1 MINNIKIKNVATYSS
16 ETETLLTPSIVN
28 FIYGNNGAGKTT
40 ITRIMENSS
49 EYPQSSLSWDND
61 IEYHKLVYNRDFVK
75 NNFNEETKLRG
86 IYTLGEESEEIYK
99 KIEELTLLKKTM
111 QADIV
116 SQKEQINI
124 YQNELKELK
133 KETVDLFWENYKKK
147 LCEPILEL
155 YRGNINSKENF
166 FDKCIK
172 LLYKENTMSYES
184 IIEEYNILYK
194 QSLVEQDL
202 IENIDI
208 NEISK
213 LINSNILT
221 TQIVENNNITL
232 FQLINDLKN
241 SSWVEEGLKYLNDSH
256 NKCPFCQ
263 NKLTTEFVE
272 DIYKLYDQKYKNLK
286 NEFYDIKEKI
296 IKFKNNMS
304 VYLKEHS
311 DIVKDSV
318 MILDINDL
326 LDTIEQ
332 ELEKKSSD
340 LKYVCNINKNISS
353 IEKLYDL
360 INAENEK
367 IKQNNIKINDI
378 ENSKTKLISN
388 GWDFIRNVSNKDVE
402 KYNQKQITITD
413 EISKIVEKK
422 QQQEEKLDKVETEI
436 HELEN
441 SITGITKSIEQIND
455 LLKKFNFTNFSLK
468 ENEDNLTYSII
479 RPNGEDATKTLS
491 EGEFSFISFLY
502 FYNLVFGSR
511 NRRGLQEEHILI
523 IDDPVT
529 SMDSNVLFIIS
540 TLIRN
545 LIDLC
550 IEEKRNIKQIFI
562 LSHNVYFFKEV
573 SYSYG
578 FTGKE
583 KTKKKYKFF
592 TVRKV
597 NGLSQIQEYGY
608 NNPIKNSY
616 ELLWD
621 NLRKKDYNDDSNLNT
636 MRRILEQYFHTIG
649 NGSPNNNN
657 KELINYFD
665 EKDRLLVKS
674 LLSYINDGSHT
685 IMDGL
690 YIIPDENLNQTAFRV
705 FRQIFEELGHI
716 NHYKMMMQEDDES

>member
-1 MINNIKIKNVATYSS
+1 MINSIKIKNVATYSS

-40 ITRIMENSS
+40 ITRIIENSNDYL
-49 EYPQSSLSWDND
+49 ESSLSWDND

-86 IYTLGEESEEIYK
+86 IYTLGEESEEVYK
-99 KIEELTLLKKTM
+99 KIEELTLSKKTM

-116 SQKEQINI
+116 SQKEQINS
-124 YQNELKELK
+124 YQNELKKLK
-133 KETVDLFWENYKKK
+133 RETVDLFWENYKKK

-172 LLYKENTMSYES
+172 LQYKENTMTYES

-194 QSLVEQDL
+194 EKLVEQDL
-202 IENIDI
+202 IENINI

-213 LINSNILT
+213 LINSKILT

-232 FQLINDLKN
+232 YQLINDLKN
-241 SSWVEEGLKYLNDSH
+241 SSWVEEGLKYLNNSH

-263 NKLTTEFVE
+263 NQLTTEFVE

-296 IKFKNNMS
+296 IKFKNNTS

-311 DIVKDSV
+311 DIIKDSV
-318 MILDINDL
+318 MILDINDF
-326 LDTIEQ
+326 LDTIEE

-340 LKYVCNINKNISS
+340 LKYVCNINKDISS
-353 IEKLYDL
+353 IEKLHNL
-360 INAENEK
+360 INSENEK

-402 KYNQKQITITD
+402 KYNQKQITITH
-413 EISKIVEKK
+413 EISKILETKK
-422 QQQEEKLDKVETEI
+422 QQEEKLDKVETEI

-441 SITGITKSIEQIND
+441 SITGITKSIGQIND

-511 NRRGLQEEHILI
+511 NKRGLQEEHILV

-529 SMDSNVLFIIS
+529 SMDSNVLYIIS

-583 KTKKKYKFF
+583 KTKKKYKYFI
-592 TVRKV
+592 VRKV

-636 MRRILEQYFHTIG
+636 MRRILEQYFHIIG
-649 NGSPNNNN
+649 NGNPNNNN
-657 KELINYFD
+657 KELINSFD

-690 YIIPDENLNQTAFRV
+690 YIVPDENLNQTAFKV

-716 NHYKMMMQEDDES
+716 NHYKMMMQEDEES

>member
-1 MINNIKIKNVATYSS
+1 MINSIKIKNVATYSS

-28 FIYGNNGAGKTT
+28 FIYGNTGAGKTT
-40 ITRIMENSS
+40 ITRIIENSNDYL
-49 EYPQSSLSWDND
+49 ESSLSWDND

-86 IYTLGEESEEIYK
+86 IYTLGEESEEVYK
-99 KIEELTLLKKTM
+99 KIEELTLSKKTM

-116 SQKEQINI
+116 SQKEQINS
-124 YQNELKELK
+124 YQNELKKLK
-133 KETVDLFWENYKKK
+133 RETVDLFWENYKKK

-172 LLYKENTMSYES
+172 LQYKENTMTYES

-194 QSLVEQDL
+194 EKLVEQDL
-202 IENIDI
+202 IENINI

-213 LINSNILT
+213 LINSKILT

-232 FQLINDLKN
+232 YQLINDLKN
-241 SSWVEEGLKYLNDSH
+241 SSWVEEGLKYLNNSH

-263 NKLTTEFVE
+263 NQLTTEFVE

-296 IKFKNNMS
+296 IKFKNNTS

-311 DIVKDSV
+311 DIIKDSV
-318 MILDINDL
+318 MILDINDF
-326 LDTIEQ
+326 LDTIEE

-340 LKYVCNINKNISS
+340 LKYVCNINKDISS
-353 IEKLYDL
+353 IEKLHNL
-360 INAENEK
+360 INSENEK

-402 KYNQKQITITD
+402 KYNQKQITITH
-413 EISKIVEKK
+413 EISKILETKK
-422 QQQEEKLDKVETEI
+422 QQEEKLDKVETEI

-441 SITGITKSIEQIND
+441 SITGITKSIGQIND

-511 NRRGLQEEHILI
+511 NKRGLQEEHILV

-529 SMDSNVLFIIS
+529 SMDSNVLYIIS

-583 KTKKKYKFF
+583 KTKKKYKYFI
-592 TVRKV
+592 VRKV

-636 MRRILEQYFHTIG
+636 MRRILEQYFHIIG
-649 NGSPNNNN
+649 NGNPNNNN
-657 KELINYFD
+657 KELINSFD

-690 YIIPDENLNQTAFRV
+690 YIVPDENLNQTAFKV

-716 NHYKMMMQEDDES
+716 NHYKMMMQEDEES

>member
-1 MINNIKIKNVATYSS
+1 MIKNIKIKNVATYSS

-49 EYPQSSLSWDND
+49 DYPESSLSWDND

-116 SQKEQINI
+116 SQKEQINS

-172 LLYKENTMSYES
+172 LQYKENTMSYES

-194 QSLVEQDL
+194 ESLVEKDL

-353 IEKLYDL
+353 VEKLYDL
-360 INAENEK
+360 INVENEK

-422 QQQEEKLDKVETEI
+422 QQQEEKLDKIETEI

-441 SITGITKSIEQIND
+441 SITGITKSIGQIND

-511 NRRGLQEEHILI
+511 NKRGLQEEHILI

-583 KTKKKYKFF
+583 KTKKKYKYF

-657 KELINYFD
+657 KELINSFD

>member
-1 MINNIKIKNVATYSS
+1 MINSIKIKNVATYSS

-40 ITRIMENSS
+40 ITRIIENSNDYL
-49 EYPQSSLSWDND
+49 ESSLSWDND

-86 IYTLGEESEEIYK
+86 IYTLGEESEEVYK
-99 KIEELTLLKKTM
+99 KIEELTLSKKTM

-116 SQKEQINI
+116 SQKEQINS
-124 YQNELKELK
+124 YQNELKKLK
-133 KETVDLFWENYKKK
+133 RETVDLFWENYKKK
-147 LCEPILEL
+147 LCDPILEL

-172 LLYKENTMSYES
+172 LQYKENTMTYES

-194 QSLVEQDL
+194 EKLVEQDL
-202 IENIDI
+202 IENINI

-213 LINSNILT
+213 LINSKILT

-232 FQLINDLKN
+232 YQLINDLKN
-241 SSWVEEGLKYLNDSH
+241 SSWVEEGLKYLNNSH

-263 NKLTTEFVE
+263 NQLTTEFVE

-296 IKFKNNMS
+296 IKFKNNTS

-311 DIVKDSV
+311 DIIKDSV
-318 MILDINDL
+318 MILDINDF
-326 LDTIEQ
+326 LDTIEE

-340 LKYVCNINKNISS
+340 LKYVCNINKDISS
-353 IEKLYDL
+353 IEKLHNL
-360 INAENEK
+360 INSENEK

-388 GWDFIRNVSNKDVE
+388 GWDFIRNVSNKDIE
-402 KYNQKQITITD
+402 KYNQKQITITH
-413 EISKIVEKK
+413 EISKILETKK
-422 QQQEEKLDKVETEI
+422 QQEEKLDKVETEI

-441 SITGITKSIEQIND
+441 SITGITKSIGQIND

-511 NRRGLQEEHILI
+511 NKRGLQEEHILV

-529 SMDSNVLFIIS
+529 SMDSNVLYIIS

-545 LIDLC
+545 LINLC

-583 KTKKKYKFF
+583 KTKKKYKYFI
-592 TVRKV
+592 VRKV

-636 MRRILEQYFHTIG
+636 MRRILEQYFHIIG
-649 NGSPNNNN
+649 NGNPNNNN
-657 KELINYFD
+657 KELINSFD

-690 YIIPDENLNQTAFRV
+690 YIVPDENLNQTAFKV

>member
-1 MINNIKIKNVATYSS
+1 MINSIKIKNIATYSS
-16 ETETLLTPSIVN
+16 ETETLLIPSIVN

-40 ITRIMENSS
+40 ITRIIENSNDYL
-49 EYPQSSLSWDND
+49 ESSLSWDND

-86 IYTLGEESEEIYK
+86 IYTLGEESEEVYK
-99 KIEELTLLKKTM
+99 KIEELTLSKKTM

-116 SQKEQINI
+116 FQKEQINS
-124 YQNELKELK
+124 YQNELKKLK
-133 KETVDLFWENYKKK
+133 RETVDLFWENYKKK

-172 LLYKENTMSYES
+172 LQYKENTMTYES

-194 QSLVEQDL
+194 ERLVEQDL
-202 IENIDI
+202 IENINI

-213 LINSNILT
+213 LINSKILT

-241 SSWVEEGLKYLNDSH
+241 SSWVEEGLKYLNNSH

-263 NKLTTEFVE
+263 NQLTTEFVE

-296 IKFKNNMS
+296 IKFKNNTS

-311 DIVKDSV
+311 DIIKDSV
-318 MILDINDL
+318 MILDINDF
-326 LDTIEQ
+326 LDTIEE

-340 LKYVCNINKNISS
+340 LKYVCNINKDISS
-353 IEKLYDL
+353 IEKLHNL
-360 INAENEK
+360 INSENEK

-402 KYNQKQITITD
+402 KYNQKQITITH
-413 EISKIVEKK
+413 EISKILETKK
-422 QQQEEKLDKVETEI
+422 QQEEKLDKVETEI

-441 SITGITKSIEQIND
+441 SITGITKSIGQIND

-511 NRRGLQEEHILI
+511 NKRGLQEEHILV

-529 SMDSNVLFIIS
+529 SMDSNVLYIIS

-583 KTKKKYKFF
+583 KTKKKYKYFI
-592 TVRKV
+592 VRKV

-636 MRRILEQYFHTIG
+636 MRRILEQYFHIIG
-649 NGSPNNNN
+649 NGNPNNNN
-657 KELINYFD
+657 KELINSFD

-685 IMDGL
+685 IMDWL
-690 YIIPDENLNQTAFRV
+690 YIVPDENLNQTAFKV

-716 NHYKMMMQEDDES
+716 NHYKMMMQEDEES

>member
-1 MINNIKIKNVATYSS
+1 MINSIKIKNIATYSS
-16 ETETLLTPSIVN
+16 ETETLLIPSIVN

-40 ITRIMENSS
+40 ITRIIENSNDYL
-49 EYPQSSLSWDND
+49 ESSLSWDND

-86 IYTLGEESEEIYK
+86 IYTLGEESEEVYK
-99 KIEELTLLKKTM
+99 KIEELTLSKKTM

-116 SQKEQINI
+116 FQKEQINS
-124 YQNELKELK
+124 YQNELKKLK
-133 KETVDLFWENYKKK
+133 RETVDLFWENYKKK

-172 LLYKENTMSYES
+172 LQYKENTMTYES

-194 QSLVEQDL
+194 ERLVEQDL
-202 IENIDI
+202 IENINI
-208 NEISK
+208 NDISK
-213 LINSNILT
+213 LINSKILT

-241 SSWVEEGLKYLNDSH
+241 SSWVEEGLKYLNNSH

-263 NKLTTEFVE
+263 NQLTTEFVE

-296 IKFKNNMS
+296 IKFKNNTS

-311 DIVKDSV
+311 DIIKDSV
-318 MILDINDL
+318 MILDINDF
-326 LDTIEQ
+326 LDTIEE

-340 LKYVCNINKNISS
+340 LKYVCNINKDISS
-353 IEKLYDL
+353 IEKLHNL
-360 INAENEK
+360 INSENEK

-402 KYNQKQITITD
+402 KYNQKQITITH
-413 EISKIVEKK
+413 EISKILETKK
-422 QQQEEKLDKVETEI
+422 QQEEKLDKVETEI

-441 SITGITKSIEQIND
+441 SITGITKSIGQIND

-511 NRRGLQEEHILI
+511 NKRGLQEEHILV

-529 SMDSNVLFIIS
+529 SMDSNVLYIIS

-583 KTKKKYKFF
+583 KTKKKYKYFI
-592 TVRKV
+592 VRKV

-636 MRRILEQYFHTIG
+636 MRRILEQYFHIIG
-649 NGSPNNNN
+649 NGNPNNNN
-657 KELINYFD
+657 KELINSFD

-690 YIIPDENLNQTAFRV
+690 YIVPDENLNQTAFKV

-716 NHYKMMMQEDDES
+716 NHYKMMMQEDEES

>member
-1 MINNIKIKNVATYSS
+1 MINSIKIKNVATYSS
-16 ETETLLTPSIVN
+16 ETETSLTPSIVN

-40 ITRIMENSS
+40 ITRIIENSNDYL
-49 EYPQSSLSWDND
+49 ESSLSWDND

-86 IYTLGEESEEIYK
+86 IYTLGEESEEVYK
-99 KIEELTLLKKTM
+99 KIEELTLSKKTM

-116 SQKEQINI
+116 FQKEQINS
-124 YQNELKELK
+124 YQNKLK
-133 KETVDLFWENYKKK
+133 KLKRETVDLFWENYKKK

-172 LLYKENTMSYES
+172 LQYKENTMTYES

-194 QSLVEQDL
+194 ERLVEQDL
-202 IENIDI
+202 IENINI

-213 LINSNILT
+213 LINSKILT

-241 SSWVEEGLKYLNDSH
+241 SSWVEEGLKYLNNSH

-263 NKLTTEFVE
+263 NQLTTEFVE

-296 IKFKNNMS
+296 IKFKNNTS

-311 DIVKDSV
+311 DIIKDSV
-318 MILDINDL
+318 MILDINDF
-326 LDTIEQ
+326 LDTIEE
-332 ELEKKSSD
+332 ELEKKSGD
-340 LKYVCNINKNISS
+340 LKYVCNINKDISS
-353 IEKLYDL
+353 IEKLHNL
-360 INAENEK
+360 INSENEK

-388 GWDFIRNVSNKDVE
+388 GWNFIRNVSNKDVE
-402 KYNQKQITITD
+402 KYNQKQITITH
-413 EISKIVEKK
+413 EISKILETKK
-422 QQQEEKLDKVETEI
+422 QQEEKLDKVETEI

-441 SITGITKSIEQIND
+441 SITGITKSIGQIND

-511 NRRGLQEEHILI
+511 NKRGLQEEHILV

-529 SMDSNVLFIIS
+529 SMDSNVLYIIS

-562 LSHNVYFFKEV
+562 LSHNVYFLKEV

-583 KTKKKYKFF
+583 KTKKKYKYFI
-592 TVRKV
+592 VRKV

-636 MRRILEQYFHTIG
+636 MRRILEQYFHIIG
-649 NGSPNNNN
+649 NGNPNNNN
-657 KELINYFD
+657 KELINSFD

-690 YIIPDENLNQTAFRV
+690 YIVPDENLNQTAFKV

-716 NHYKMMMQEDDES
+716 NHYKMMMQEDEES

>member
-1 MINNIKIKNVATYSS
+1 MINSIKIKNVATYSS

-40 ITRIMENSS
+40 ITRIIENSNDYL
-49 EYPQSSLSWDND
+49 ESSLSWDND

-86 IYTLGEESEEIYK
+86 IYTLGEESEEVYK
-99 KIEELTLLKKTM
+99 KIEELTLSKKTM

-116 SQKEQINI
+116 FQKEQINS
-124 YQNELKELK
+124 YQNELKKLK
-133 KETVDLFWENYKKK
+133 RETVDLFWENYKKK

-172 LLYKENTMSYES
+172 LQYKENTMTYES

-194 QSLVEQDL
+194 ERLVEQDL
-202 IENIDI
+202 IENINI

-213 LINSNILT
+213 LINSKILT
-221 TQIVENNNITL
+221 IQIVENNNITL

-241 SSWVEEGLKYLNDSH
+241 SSWVEEGLKYLNNSH

-263 NKLTTEFVE
+263 NQLTTEFVE

-296 IKFKNNMS
+296 IKFKNNTS

-311 DIVKDSV
+311 DIIKDSV
-318 MILDINDL
+318 MILDINDF
-326 LDTIEQ
+326 LDTIEE

-340 LKYVCNINKNISS
+340 LKYVCNINKDISS
-353 IEKLYDL
+353 IEKLHNL
-360 INAENEK
+360 INSENEK

-402 KYNQKQITITD
+402 KYNQKQITITH
-413 EISKIVEKK
+413 EISKILETKK
-422 QQQEEKLDKVETEI
+422 QQEEKLDKVETEI

-441 SITGITKSIEQIND
+441 SITGITKSIGQIND

-511 NRRGLQEEHILI
+511 NKRGLQEEHILV

-529 SMDSNVLFIIS
+529 SMDSNVLYIIS

-583 KTKKKYKFF
+583 KTKKKYKYFI
-592 TVRKV
+592 VRKV

-636 MRRILEQYFHTIG
+636 MRRILEQYFHIIG
-649 NGSPNNNN
+649 NGNPNNNN
-657 KELINYFD
+657 KELINSFD

-690 YIIPDENLNQTAFRV
+690 YIVPDENLNQTAFKV
-705 FRQIFEELGHI
+705 FRQIFEKLGHI
-716 NHYKMMMQEDDES
+716 NHYKMMMQEDEES

>member
-1 MINNIKIKNVATYSS
+1 MINSIKIKNVATYSS
-16 ETETLLTPSIVN
+16 ETETLLIPSIVN

-40 ITRIMENSS
+40 ITRIIENSNDYL
-49 EYPQSSLSWDND
+49 ESSLSWDND

-86 IYTLGEESEEIYK
+86 IYTLGEESEEVYK
-99 KIEELTLLKKTM
+99 KIEELTLSKKTM

-116 SQKEQINI
+116 FQKEQINS
-124 YQNELKELK
+124 YQNELKKLK
-133 KETVDLFWENYKKK
+133 RETVDLFWENYKKK

-172 LLYKENTMSYES
+172 LQYKENTMTYES

-194 QSLVEQDL
+194 ERLVEQDL
-202 IENIDI
+202 IENINI

-213 LINSNILT
+213 LINSKILT

-241 SSWVEEGLKYLNDSH
+241 SSWVEEGLKYLNNSH

-263 NKLTTEFVE
+263 NQLTTEFVE

-296 IKFKNNMS
+296 IKFKNNTS

-311 DIVKDSV
+311 DIIKDSV
-318 MILDINDL
+318 MILDINDF
-326 LDTIEQ
+326 LDTIEE

-340 LKYVCNINKNISS
+340 LKYVCNINKDISS
-353 IEKLYDL
+353 IEKLHNL
-360 INAENEK
+360 INSENEK

-402 KYNQKQITITD
+402 KYNQKQITITH
-413 EISKIVEKK
+413 EISKILETKK
-422 QQQEEKLDKVETEI
+422 QQEEKLDKVETEI

-441 SITGITKSIEQIND
+441 SITGITKSIGQIND

-491 EGEFSFISFLY
+491 EGEFSFISF
-502 FYNLVFGSR
+502 
-511 NRRGLQEEHILI
+511 
-523 IDDPVT
+523 
-529 SMDSNVLFIIS
+529 
-540 TLIRN
+540 
-545 LIDLC
+545 
-550 IEEKRNIKQIFI
+550 IF
-562 LSHNVYFFKEV
+562 L
-573 SYSYG
+573 
-578 FTGKE
+578 
-583 KTKKKYKFF
+583 
-592 TVRKV
+592 
-597 NGLSQIQEYGY
+597 
-608 NNPIKNSY
+608 
-616 ELLWD
+616 
-621 NLRKKDYNDDSNLNT
+621 
-636 MRRILEQYFHTIG
+636 
-649 NGSPNNNN
+649 
-657 KELINYFD
+657 
-665 EKDRLLVKS
+665 
-674 LLSYINDGSHT
+674 
-685 IMDGL
+685 
-690 YIIPDENLNQTAFRV
+690 
-705 FRQIFEELGHI
+705 
-716 NHYKMMMQEDDES
+716 

>member
-1 MINNIKIKNVATYSS
+1 MINSIKIKNVATYSS
-16 ETETLLTPSIVN
+16 ETETLLIPSIVN

-40 ITRIMENSS
+40 ITRIIENSNDYL
-49 EYPQSSLSWDND
+49 ESSLSWDND

-86 IYTLGEESEEIYK
+86 IYTLGEESEEVYK
-99 KIEELTLLKKTM
+99 KIEELTLSKKTM

-116 SQKEQINI
+116 FQEEQINN
-124 YQNELKELK
+124 YQNELKKLK
-133 KETVDLFWENYKKK
+133 RETVDLFWENYKKK

-172 LLYKENTMSYES
+172 LQYKENTMTYES

-194 QSLVEQDL
+194 ERLVEQDL
-202 IENIDI
+202 IENINI

-213 LINSNILT
+213 LINSKILT

-241 SSWVEEGLKYLNDSH
+241 SSWVEEGLKYLNNSH

-263 NKLTTEFVE
+263 NQLTTEFVE

-296 IKFKNNMS
+296 IKFKNNTS

-311 DIVKDSV
+311 DIIKDSV
-318 MILDINDL
+318 MILDINDF
-326 LDTIEQ
+326 LDTIEE

-340 LKYVCNINKNISS
+340 LKYVCNINKDISS
-353 IEKLYDL
+353 IEKLHNL
-360 INAENEK
+360 INSENEK

-402 KYNQKQITITD
+402 KYNQKQITITH
-413 EISKIVEKK
+413 EISKILETKK
-422 QQQEEKLDKVETEI
+422 QQEEKLDKVETEI

-441 SITGITKSIEQIND
+441 SITGITKSIGQIND

-511 NRRGLQEEHILI
+511 NKRGLQEEHILV

-529 SMDSNVLFIIS
+529 SMDSNVLYIIS

-583 KTKKKYKFF
+583 KTKKKYKYFI
-592 TVRKV
+592 VRKV

-636 MRRILEQYFHTIG
+636 MRRILEQYFHIIG
-649 NGSPNNNN
+649 NGNPNNNN
-657 KELINYFD
+657 KELINSFD

-690 YIIPDENLNQTAFRV
+690 YIVPDENLNQTAFKV

-716 NHYKMMMQEDDES
+716 NHYKMMMQEDEES

>member
-1 MINNIKIKNVATYSS
+1 MINSIKIKNVATYSS

-40 ITRIMENSS
+40 ITRIIENSNDYL
-49 EYPQSSLSWDND
+49 ESSLSWDND

-86 IYTLGEESEEIYK
+86 IYTLGEESEEVYK
-99 KIEELTLLKKTM
+99 KIEELTLSKKTM

-116 SQKEQINI
+116 FQKEQINS
-124 YQNELKELK
+124 YQNELKKLK
-133 KETVDLFWENYKKK
+133 RETVDLFWKNYKKK
-147 LCEPILEL
+147 LCDPILEL

-172 LLYKENTMSYES
+172 LQYKENTMTYES

-194 QSLVEQDL
+194 ERLVEQDL
-202 IENIDI
+202 IENINI

-213 LINSNILT
+213 LINSKILT
-221 TQIVENNNITL
+221 IQIIENNNITL

-241 SSWVEEGLKYLNDSH
+241 SSWVEEGLKYLNNSH

-263 NKLTTEFVE
+263 NQLTTEFVE

-296 IKFKNNMS
+296 IKFKNNTS

-311 DIVKDSV
+311 DIIKDSV
-318 MILDINDL
+318 MILDINDF
-326 LDTIEQ
+326 LDTIEE

-340 LKYVCNINKNISS
+340 LKYVCNINKDISS
-353 IEKLYDL
+353 IEKLHNL
-360 INAENEK
+360 INSENEK

-388 GWDFIRNVSNKDVE
+388 GWDFIRNVSNNDVE
-402 KYNQKQITITD
+402 KYNQKQITITH
-413 EISKIVEKK
+413 EISKILETKK
-422 QQQEEKLDKVETEI
+422 QQEEKLDKVETEI

-441 SITGITKSIEQIND
+441 SITGITKSIGQIND

-511 NRRGLQEEHILI
+511 NKRGLQEEHILV

-529 SMDSNVLFIIS
+529 SMDSNVLYIIS

-583 KTKKKYKFF
+583 KTKKKYKYFI
-592 TVRKV
+592 VRKV

-636 MRRILEQYFHTIG
+636 MRRILEQYFHIIG
-649 NGSPNNNN
+649 NGNPNNNN
-657 KELINYFD
+657 KELINSFD

-690 YIIPDENLNQTAFRV
+690 YIVPDENLNQTAFKV
-705 FRQIFEELGHI
+705 FRQIFEKLGHI
-716 NHYKMMMQEDDES
+716 NHYKMMMQEDEES

>member
-1 MINNIKIKNVATYSS
+1 MINSIKIKNVATYSS

-40 ITRIMENSS
+40 ITRIIENSNDYL
-49 EYPQSSLSWDND
+49 ESSLSWDND

-86 IYTLGEESEEIYK
+86 IYTLGEESEEVYK
-99 KIEELTLLKKTM
+99 KIEELTLSKKTM

-116 SQKEQINI
+116 SQKEQINS
-124 YQNELKELK
+124 YQNELKKLK
-133 KETVDLFWENYKKK
+133 RETVDLFWKNYKKK
-147 LCEPILEL
+147 LCDPILEL

-172 LLYKENTMSYES
+172 LQYKENTMTYES

-194 QSLVEQDL
+194 EKLVEQDL
-202 IENIDI
+202 IENINI

-213 LINSNILT
+213 LINSKILT

-232 FQLINDLKN
+232 YQLINDLKN
-241 SSWVEEGLKYLNDSH
+241 SSWVEEGLKYLNNSH

-263 NKLTTEFVE
+263 NQLTTEFVE

-296 IKFKNNMS
+296 IKFKNNTS

-311 DIVKDSV
+311 DIIKDSV
-318 MILDINDL
+318 MILDINDF
-326 LDTIEQ
+326 LDTIEE

-340 LKYVCNINKNISS
+340 LKYVCNNNKDISS
-353 IEKLYDL
+353 IEKLHNL
-360 INAENEK
+360 INSENEK

-388 GWDFIRNVSNKDVE
+388 GWDFIRNVSNKDIE
-402 KYNQKQITITD
+402 KYNQKQITITH
-413 EISKIVEKK
+413 EISKILETKK
-422 QQQEEKLDKVETEI
+422 QQEEKLDKVETEI

-441 SITGITKSIEQIND
+441 SITGITKSIGQIND

-511 NRRGLQEEHILI
+511 NKRGLQEEHILV

-529 SMDSNVLFIIS
+529 SMDSNVLYIIS

-583 KTKKKYKFF
+583 KTKKKYKYFI
-592 TVRKV
+592 VRKV

-636 MRRILEQYFHTIG
+636 MRRILEQYFHIIG
-649 NGSPNNNN
+649 NGNPNNNN
-657 KELINYFD
+657 KELINSFD

-690 YIIPDENLNQTAFRV
+690 YIVPDENLNQTAFKV

>member
-1 MINNIKIKNVATYSS
+1 MINSIKIKNVATYSS
-16 ETETLLTPSIVN
+16 ETETLLIPSIVN

-40 ITRIMENSS
+40 ITRIIENSNDYL
-49 EYPQSSLSWDND
+49 ESSLSWDND

-86 IYTLGEESEEIYK
+86 IYTLGEESEEVYK
-99 KIEELTLLKKTM
+99 KIEELTLSKKTM

-116 SQKEQINI
+116 FQEEQINN
-124 YQNELKELK
+124 YQNELKKLK
-133 KETVDLFWENYKKK
+133 RETVDLFWENYKKK

-172 LLYKENTMSYES
+172 LQYKENTMTYES

-194 QSLVEQDL
+194 ERLVEQDL
-202 IENIDI
+202 IENINI

-213 LINSNILT
+213 LINSKILT

-241 SSWVEEGLKYLNDSH
+241 SSWVEEGLKYLNNSH

-263 NKLTTEFVE
+263 NQLTTEFVE

-296 IKFKNNMS
+296 IKFKNNTS

-311 DIVKDSV
+311 DIIKDSV
-318 MILDINDL
+318 MILDINDF
-326 LDTIEQ
+326 LDTIEE

-340 LKYVCNINKNISS
+340 LKYVCNINKDISS
-353 IEKLYDL
+353 IEKLHNL
-360 INAENEK
+360 INSENEK

-402 KYNQKQITITD
+402 KYNQKQITITH
-413 EISKIVEKK
+413 EISKILETKK
-422 QQQEEKLDKVETEI
+422 QQEEKLDKVETEI

-441 SITGITKSIEQIND
+441 SITGITKSIGQIND

-511 NRRGLQEEHILI
+511 NKRGLQEEHILV

-529 SMDSNVLFIIS
+529 SMDSNVLYIIS

-583 KTKKKYKFF
+583 KTKKKYKYFI
-592 TVRKV
+592 VRKV

-621 NLRKKDYNDDSNLNT
+621 NLRKKDYNYDSNLNT
-636 MRRILEQYFHTIG
+636 MRRILEQYFHIIG
-649 NGSPNNNN
+649 NGNPNNNN
-657 KELINYFD
+657 KELINSFD

-690 YIIPDENLNQTAFRV
+690 YIVPDENLNQTAFKV

-716 NHYKMMMQEDDES
+716 NHYKMMMQEDEES

>member
-1 MINNIKIKNVATYSS
+1 MINSIKIKNVATYSS

-40 ITRIMENSS
+40 ITRIIENSNDYL
-49 EYPQSSLSWDND
+49 ESSLSWDND

-86 IYTLGEESEEIYK
+86 IYTLGEESEEVYK
-99 KIEELTLLKKTM
+99 KIEELTLSKKKM

-116 SQKEQINI
+116 FQKEQINS
-124 YQNELKELK
+124 YQNELKKLK
-133 KETVDLFWENYKKK
+133 RETVDLFWENYKKK

-172 LLYKENTMSYES
+172 LQYKENTMTYES

-194 QSLVEQDL
+194 ERLVEQDL
-202 IENIDI
+202 IENINI

-213 LINSNILT
+213 LINSKILT
-221 TQIVENNNITL
+221 IQIVENNNITL

-241 SSWVEEGLKYLNDSH
+241 SSWVEEGLKYLNNSH

-263 NKLTTEFVE
+263 NQLTTEFVE

-296 IKFKNNMS
+296 IKFKNNTS

-311 DIVKDSV
+311 DIIKDSV
-318 MILDINDL
+318 MILDINDF
-326 LDTIEQ
+326 LDTIEE

-340 LKYVCNINKNISS
+340 LKYVCNINKDISS
-353 IEKLYDL
+353 IEKLHNL
-360 INAENEK
+360 INSENEK

-402 KYNQKQITITD
+402 KYNQKQITITH
-413 EISKIVEKK
+413 EISKILETKK
-422 QQQEEKLDKVETEI
+422 QQEEKLDKVETEI

-441 SITGITKSIEQIND
+441 SITGITKSIGQIND

-511 NRRGLQEEHILI
+511 NKRGLQEEHILV

-529 SMDSNVLFIIS
+529 SMDSNVLYIIS

-583 KTKKKYKFF
+583 KTKKKYKYFI
-592 TVRKV
+592 VRKV

-636 MRRILEQYFHTIG
+636 MRRILEQYFHIIG
-649 NGSPNNNN
+649 NGNPNNNN
-657 KELINYFD
+657 KELINSFD

-690 YIIPDENLNQTAFRV
+690 YIVPDENLNQTAFKV
-705 FRQIFEELGHI
+705 FRQIFEKLGHI
-716 NHYKMMMQEDDES
+716 NHYKMMMQEDEES

>member
-1 MINNIKIKNVATYSS
+1 MINSIKIKNVATYSS

-40 ITRIMENSS
+40 ITRIIENSNDYL
-49 EYPQSSLSWDND
+49 ESSLSWDND

-86 IYTLGEESEEIYK
+86 IYTLGEESEEVYK
-99 KIEELTLLKKTM
+99 KIEELTLSKKTM

-116 SQKEQINI
+116 FQKEQINS
-124 YQNELKELK
+124 YQNELKKLK
-133 KETVDLFWENYKKK
+133 RETVDLFWENYKKK

-172 LLYKENTMSYES
+172 LQYKENTMTYES

-194 QSLVEQDL
+194 ERLVEQDL
-202 IENIDI
+202 IENINI

-213 LINSNILT
+213 LINSKILT
-221 TQIVENNNITL
+221 IQIVENNNITL

-241 SSWVEEGLKYLNDSH
+241 SSWVEEGLKYLNNSH

-263 NKLTTEFVE
+263 NQLTTEFVE

-296 IKFKNNMS
+296 IKFKNNTS

-311 DIVKDSV
+311 DIIKDSV
-318 MILDINDL
+318 MILDINDF
-326 LDTIEQ
+326 LDTIEE

-340 LKYVCNINKNISS
+340 LKYVCNINKDISS
-353 IEKLYDL
+353 IEKLHNL
-360 INAENEK
+360 INSENEK

-402 KYNQKQITITD
+402 KYNQKQITITH
-413 EISKIVEKK
+413 EISKILETKK
-422 QQQEEKLDKVETEI
+422 HQEEKLDKVETEI

-441 SITGITKSIEQIND
+441 SITGITKSIGQIND

-511 NRRGLQEEHILI
+511 NKRGLQEEHILV

-529 SMDSNVLFIIS
+529 SMDSNVLYIIS

-583 KTKKKYKFF
+583 KTKKKYKYFI
-592 TVRKV
+592 VRKV

-636 MRRILEQYFHTIG
+636 MRRILEQYFHIIG
-649 NGSPNNNN
+649 NGNPNNNN
-657 KELINYFD
+657 KELINSFD

-690 YIIPDENLNQTAFRV
+690 YIVPDENLNQTAFKV
-705 FRQIFEELGHI
+705 FRQIFEKLGHI
-716 NHYKMMMQEDDES
+716 NHYKMMMQEDEES

>member
-1 MINNIKIKNVATYSS
+1 MINSIKIKNVATYSS

-40 ITRIMENSS
+40 ITRIIENSNDYL
-49 EYPQSSLSWDND
+49 ESSLSWDND

-86 IYTLGEESEEIYK
+86 IYTLGEESEEVYK
-99 KIEELTLLKKTM
+99 KIEELTLSKKTM

-116 SQKEQINI
+116 FQKEQINS
-124 YQNELKELK
+124 YQNELKKLK
-133 KETVDLFWENYKKK
+133 RETVDLFWENYKKK

-172 LLYKENTMSYES
+172 LQYKENTMTYES

-194 QSLVEQDL
+194 ERLVEQDL
-202 IENIDI
+202 IENINI

-213 LINSNILT
+213 LINSKILT

-241 SSWVEEGLKYLNDSH
+241 SSWVEEGLKYLNNSH

-263 NKLTTEFVE
+263 NQLTTEFVE

-296 IKFKNNMS
+296 IKFKNNTS

-311 DIVKDSV
+311 DIIKDSV
-318 MILDINDL
+318 MILDINDF
-326 LDTIEQ
+326 LDTIEE

-340 LKYVCNINKNISS
+340 LKYVCNINKDISS
-353 IEKLYDL
+353 IEKLHNL
-360 INAENEK
+360 INSENEK

-388 GWDFIRNVSNKDVE
+388 GWNFIRNVSNKDVE
-402 KYNQKQITITD
+402 KYNQKQITITH
-413 EISKIVEKK
+413 EISKILETKK
-422 QQQEEKLDKVETEI
+422 QQEEKLDKVETEI

-441 SITGITKSIEQIND
+441 SITGITKSIGQIND

-468 ENEDNLTYSII
+468 ENADNLTYSII

-511 NRRGLQEEHILI
+511 NKRGLQEEHILV

-529 SMDSNVLFIIS
+529 SMDSNVLYIIS

-583 KTKKKYKFF
+583 KTKKKYKYFI
-592 TVRKV
+592 VRKV

-636 MRRILEQYFHTIG
+636 MRRILEQYFHIIG
-649 NGSPNNNN
+649 NGNPNNNN
-657 KELINYFD
+657 KELINSFD

-690 YIIPDENLNQTAFRV
+690 YIVPDENLNQTAFKV

-716 NHYKMMMQEDDES
+716 NHYKMMMQEDEES

>member
-1 MINNIKIKNVATYSS
+1 MINSIKIKNIATYSS
-16 ETETLLTPSIVN
+16 ETETLLIPSIVN

-40 ITRIMENSS
+40 ITRIIENSNDYL
-49 EYPQSSLSWDND
+49 ESSLSWDND

-86 IYTLGEESEEIYK
+86 IYTLGEESEEVYK
-99 KIEELTLLKKTM
+99 KIEELTLSKKTM

-116 SQKEQINI
+116 FQKEQINS
-124 YQNELKELK
+124 YQNELKKLK
-133 KETVDLFWENYKKK
+133 RETVDLFWENYKKK

-172 LLYKENTMSYES
+172 LQYKENTMTYES

-194 QSLVEQDL
+194 ERLVEQDL
-202 IENIDI
+202 IENINI

-213 LINSNILT
+213 LINSKILT

-241 SSWVEEGLKYLNDSH
+241 SSWVEEGLKYLNNSH

-263 NKLTTEFVE
+263 NQLTTEFVE

-296 IKFKNNMS
+296 IKFKNNTS

-311 DIVKDSV
+311 DIIKDSV
-318 MILDINDL
+318 MILDINDF
-326 LDTIEQ
+326 LDTIEE

-340 LKYVCNINKNISS
+340 LKYVCNINKDISS
-353 IEKLYDL
+353 IEKLHNL
-360 INAENEK
+360 INSENEK

-402 KYNQKQITITD
+402 KYNQKQITITH
-413 EISKIVEKK
+413 EISKILETKK
-422 QQQEEKLDKVETEI
+422 QQEEKLDKVETEI

-441 SITGITKSIEQIND
+441 SITGITKSIGQINN

-511 NRRGLQEEHILI
+511 NKRGLQEEHILV

-529 SMDSNVLFIIS
+529 SMDSNVLYIIS

-583 KTKKKYKFF
+583 KTKKKYKYFI
-592 TVRKV
+592 VRKV

-636 MRRILEQYFHTIG
+636 MRRILEQYFHIIG
-649 NGSPNNNN
+649 NGNPNNNN
-657 KELINYFD
+657 KELINSFD

-690 YIIPDENLNQTAFRV
+690 YIVPDENLNQTAFKV

-716 NHYKMMMQEDDES
+716 NHYKMMMQEDEES

>member
-1 MINNIKIKNVATYSS
+1 MINSIEIKNIATYSS
-16 ETETLLTPSIVN
+16 DTETLLIPSIVN

-40 ITRIMENSS
+40 ITRIIENSNDYL
-49 EYPQSSLSWDND
+49 ESSLSWDND

-86 IYTLGEESEEIYK
+86 IYTLGEESEEVYK
-99 KIEELTLLKKTM
+99 KIEELTLSKKTM

-116 SQKEQINI
+116 FQKEQINS
-124 YQNELKELK
+124 YQNELKKLK
-133 KETVDLFWENYKKK
+133 RETVDLFWENYKKK

-172 LLYKENTMSYES
+172 LQYKENTMTYES

-194 QSLVEQDL
+194 ERLVEQDL
-202 IENIDI
+202 IENINI

-213 LINSNILT
+213 LINSKILT

-241 SSWVEEGLKYLNDSH
+241 SSWVEEGLKYLNNSH

-263 NKLTTEFVE
+263 NQLTTEFVE

-296 IKFKNNMS
+296 IKFKNNTS

-311 DIVKDSV
+311 DIIKDSV
-318 MILDINDL
+318 MILDINDF
-326 LDTIEQ
+326 LDTIEE

-340 LKYVCNINKNISS
+340 LKYVCNINKDISS
-353 IEKLYDL
+353 IEKLHNL
-360 INAENEK
+360 INSENEK

-402 KYNQKQITITD
+402 KYNQKQITITH
-413 EISKIVEKK
+413 EISKILETKK
-422 QQQEEKLDKVETEI
+422 QQEEKLDKVETEI

-441 SITGITKSIEQIND
+441 SITGITKSIGQIND

-511 NRRGLQEEHILI
+511 NKRGLQEEHILV

-529 SMDSNVLFIIS
+529 SMDSNVLYIIS

-583 KTKKKYKFF
+583 KTKKKYKYFI
-592 TVRKV
+592 VRKV

-636 MRRILEQYFHTIG
+636 MRRILEQYFHIIG
-649 NGSPNNNN
+649 NGNPNNNN
-657 KELINYFD
+657 KELINSFD

-690 YIIPDENLNQTAFRV
+690 YIVPDENLNQTAFKV

-716 NHYKMMMQEDDES
+716 NHYKMMMQEDEES

>member
-1 MINNIKIKNVATYSS
+1 MINSIKIKNIATYSS
-16 ETETLLTPSIVN
+16 ETETLLIPSIVN

-40 ITRIMENSS
+40 ITRIIENSNDYL
-49 EYPQSSLSWDND
+49 ESSLSWDND

-86 IYTLGEESEEIYK
+86 IYTLGEESEEVYK
-99 KIEELTLLKKTM
+99 KIEELTLSKKTM

-116 SQKEQINI
+116 FQKEQINS
-124 YQNELKELK
+124 YQNELKKLK
-133 KETVDLFWENYKKK
+133 RETVDLFWENYKKK

-172 LLYKENTMSYES
+172 LQYKENTMTYES

-194 QSLVEQDL
+194 ERLVEQDL
-202 IENIDI
+202 IENINI

-213 LINSNILT
+213 LINSKILT

-241 SSWVEEGLKYLNDSH
+241 SSWVEEGLKYLNNSH

-263 NKLTTEFVE
+263 NQLTTEFVE

-296 IKFKNNMS
+296 IKFKNNTS

-311 DIVKDSV
+311 DIIKDSV
-318 MILDINDL
+318 MILDINDF
-326 LDTIEQ
+326 LDTIEE

-340 LKYVCNINKNISS
+340 LKYVCNINKDISS
-353 IEKLYDL
+353 IEKLHNL
-360 INAENEK
+360 INSENEK

-402 KYNQKQITITD
+402 KYNQKQITITH
-413 EISKIVEKK
+413 EISKILETKK
-422 QQQEEKLDKVETEI
+422 QQEEKLDKVETEI

-441 SITGITKSIEQIND
+441 SITGITKSIGQIND

-511 NRRGLQEEHILI
+511 NKRGLQEEHILV

-529 SMDSNVLFIIS
+529 SMDSNVLYIIS

-545 LIDLC
+545 LIDF
-550 IEEKRNIKQIFI
+550 EEKRNIKQIFI

-583 KTKKKYKFF
+583 KTKKKYKYFI
-592 TVRKV
+592 VRKV

-636 MRRILEQYFHTIG
+636 MRRILEQYFHIIG
-649 NGSPNNNN
+649 NGNPNNNN
-657 KELINYFD
+657 KELINSFD

-674 LLSYINDGSHT
+674 LLSYINDCSHT

-690 YIIPDENLNQTAFRV
+690 YIVPDENLNQTAFKV

-716 NHYKMMMQEDDES
+716 NHYKMMMQEDEES

>member
-1 MINNIKIKNVATYSS
+1 MINSIKIKNVATYSS

-40 ITRIMENSS
+40 ITRIIENSNDYL
-49 EYPQSSLSWDND
+49 ESSLSWDND

-86 IYTLGEESEEIYK
+86 IYTLGEESEEVYK
-99 KIEELTLLKKTM
+99 KIEELTLSKKTM

-116 SQKEQINI
+116 SQKEQINS
-124 YQNELKELK
+124 YQNELKKLK
-133 KETVDLFWENYKKK
+133 RETVDLFWENYKKK
-147 LCEPILEL
+147 LCDPILEL

-172 LLYKENTMSYES
+172 LQYKENTMTYES

-194 QSLVEQDL
+194 EKLVEQDL
-202 IENIDI
+202 IENINI

-213 LINSNILT
+213 LINSKILT

-232 FQLINDLKN
+232 YQLINDLKN
-241 SSWVEEGLKYLNDSH
+241 SSWVEEGLKYLNNSH

-263 NKLTTEFVE
+263 NQLTTEFVE

-296 IKFKNNMS
+296 IKFKNNTS

-311 DIVKDSV
+311 DIIKDSV
-318 MILDINDL
+318 MILDINDF
-326 LDTIEQ
+326 LDTIEE

-340 LKYVCNINKNISS
+340 LKYVCNINKDISS
-353 IEKLYDL
+353 IEKLHNL
-360 INAENEK
+360 INSENEK

-388 GWDFIRNVSNKDVE
+388 GWDFIRNVSNKDIE
-402 KYNQKQITITD
+402 KYNQKQITITH
-413 EISKIVEKK
+413 EISKILETKK
-422 QQQEEKLDKVETEI
+422 QQEEKLDKVETEI

-441 SITGITKSIEQIND
+441 SITGITKSIGQIND

-511 NRRGLQEEHILI
+511 NKRGLQEEHILV

-529 SMDSNVLFIIS
+529 SMDSNVLYIIS

-583 KTKKKYKFF
+583 KTKKKYKYFI
-592 TVRKV
+592 VRKV

-636 MRRILEQYFHTIG
+636 MRRILEQYFHIIG
-649 NGSPNNNN
+649 NGNPNNNN
-657 KELINYFD
+657 KELINSFD

-690 YIIPDENLNQTAFRV
+690 YIVPDENLNQTAFKV

>member
-28 FIYGNNGAGKTT
+28 FIYGNNGVGKTT

-49 EYPQSSLSWDND
+49 DYPESSLSWDND

-116 SQKEQINI
+116 SQKEQISS

-172 LLYKENTMSYES
+172 LQYKENTMSYES

-194 QSLVEQDL
+194 ESLVEQEL

-241 SSWVEEGLKYLNDSH
+241 SLWVEEGLKYLNDSH

-304 VYLKEHS
+304 AYLKEHS

-353 IEKLYDL
+353 IEKLHDL
-360 INAENEK
+360 INVENEK

-388 GWDFIRNVSNKDVE
+388 GWDFIRNVSNKDVD

-441 SITGITKSIEQIND
+441 SITGITKSIGQIND
-455 LLKKFNFTNFSLK
+455 LLKKFNFSNFSLK

-511 NRRGLQEEHILI
+511 NKRGLQEEHILI

-583 KTKKKYKFF
+583 KTKKKYKYF

-597 NGLSQIQEYGY
+597 NGLSQIQEHGY

-657 KELINYFD
+657 KELINSFD

>member
-1 MINNIKIKNVATYSS
+1 MINSIKIKNIATYSS
-16 ETETLLTPSIVN
+16 ETETLLIPSIVN
-28 FIYGNNGAGKTT
+28 FIYGNNDAGKTT
-40 ITRIMENSS
+40 ITRIIENSNDYL
-49 EYPQSSLSWDND
+49 ESSLSWDND

-86 IYTLGEESEEIYK
+86 IYTLGEESEEVYK
-99 KIEELTLLKKTM
+99 KIEELTLSKKTM

-116 SQKEQINI
+116 FQKEQINS
-124 YQNELKELK
+124 YQNELKKLK
-133 KETVDLFWENYKKK
+133 RETVDLFWENYKKK

-172 LLYKENTMSYES
+172 LQYKENTMTYES

-194 QSLVEQDL
+194 ERLVEQDL
-202 IENIDI
+202 IENINI

-213 LINSNILT
+213 LINSKILT

-241 SSWVEEGLKYLNDSH
+241 SSWVEEGLKYLNNSH

-263 NKLTTEFVE
+263 NQLTTEFVE

-296 IKFKNNMS
+296 IKFKNNTS

-311 DIVKDSV
+311 DIIKDSV
-318 MILDINDL
+318 MILDINDF
-326 LDTIEQ
+326 LDTIEE

-340 LKYVCNINKNISS
+340 LKYVCNINKDISS
-353 IEKLYDL
+353 IEKLHNL
-360 INAENEK
+360 INSENEK

-402 KYNQKQITITD
+402 KYNQKQITITH
-413 EISKIVEKK
+413 EISKILETKK
-422 QQQEEKLDKVETEI
+422 QQEEKLDKVETEI

-441 SITGITKSIEQIND
+441 SITGITKSIGQIND

-511 NRRGLQEEHILI
+511 NKRGLQEEHILV

-529 SMDSNVLFIIS
+529 SMDSNVLYIIS

-583 KTKKKYKFF
+583 KTKKKYKYFI
-592 TVRKV
+592 VRKV

-636 MRRILEQYFHTIG
+636 MRRILEQYFHIIG
-649 NGSPNNNN
+649 NGNPNNNN
-657 KELINYFD
+657 KELINSFD

-690 YIIPDENLNQTAFRV
+690 YIVPDENLNQTAFKV

-716 NHYKMMMQEDDES
+716 NHYKMMMQEDEES

>member
-1 MINNIKIKNVATYSS
+1 MINSIKIKNVATYSS

-40 ITRIMENSS
+40 ITRIIENSNDYL
-49 EYPQSSLSWDND
+49 ESSLSWDND

-86 IYTLGEESEEIYK
+86 IYTLGEESEEVYK
-99 KIEELTLLKKTM
+99 KIEELTLSKKTM

-116 SQKEQINI
+116 FQKEQINS
-124 YQNELKELK
+124 YQNELKKLK
-133 KETVDLFWENYKKK
+133 RETVDLFWENYKKK

-172 LLYKENTMSYES
+172 LQYKENTMTYES

-194 QSLVEQDL
+194 ERLVEQDL
-202 IENIDI
+202 IENINI

-213 LINSNILT
+213 LINSKILT
-221 TQIVENNNITL
+221 IQIVENNNITL

-241 SSWVEEGLKYLNDSH
+241 SSWVEEGLKYLNNSH

-263 NKLTTEFVE
+263 NQLTTEFVE

-296 IKFKNNMS
+296 IKFKNNTS

-311 DIVKDSV
+311 DIIKDSV
-318 MILDINDL
+318 MILDINDF
-326 LDTIEQ
+326 LDTIEE

-340 LKYVCNINKNISS
+340 LKYVCNINKDISS
-353 IEKLYDL
+353 IEKLHNL
-360 INAENEK
+360 INSENEK

-402 KYNQKQITITD
+402 KYNQKQITITH
-413 EISKIVEKK
+413 EISKILETKK
-422 QQQEEKLDKVETEI
+422 QQEEKLDKVETEI

-441 SITGITKSIEQIND
+441 SITGITKSIGQIND

-511 NRRGLQEEHILI
+511 NKRGLQEEHILV

-529 SMDSNVLFIIS
+529 SMDSNVLYIIS

-583 KTKKKYKFF
+583 KTKKKYKYFI
-592 TVRKV
+592 VRKV

-616 ELLWD
+616 ELL
-621 NLRKKDYNDDSNLNT
+621 
-636 MRRILEQYFHTIG
+636 
-649 NGSPNNNN
+649 
-657 KELINYFD
+657 
-665 EKDRLLVKS
+665 
-674 LLSYINDGSHT
+674 
-685 IMDGL
+685 
-690 YIIPDENLNQTAFRV
+690 
-705 FRQIFEELGHI
+705 
-716 NHYKMMMQEDDES
+716 

>member
-1 MINNIKIKNVATYSS
+1 MINSIKIKNIATYSS
-16 ETETLLTPSIVN
+16 ETETLLIPSIVN

-40 ITRIMENSS
+40 ITRIIENSNDYL
-49 EYPQSSLSWDND
+49 ESSLSWDND

-86 IYTLGEESEEIYK
+86 IYTLGEESEEVYK
-99 KIEELTLLKKTM
+99 KIEELTLSKKTM

-116 SQKEQINI
+116 FQKEQINS
-124 YQNELKELK
+124 YQNELKKLK
-133 KETVDLFWENYKKK
+133 RETVDLFWENYKKK

-172 LLYKENTMSYES
+172 LQYKENTMTYES

-194 QSLVEQDL
+194 ERLVEQDL
-202 IENIDI
+202 IENINI

-213 LINSNILT
+213 LINSKILT

-241 SSWVEEGLKYLNDSH
+241 SSWVEEGLKYLNNSH

-263 NKLTTEFVE
+263 NQLTTEFVE

-296 IKFKNNMS
+296 IKFKNNTS

-311 DIVKDSV
+311 DIIKDSV
-318 MILDINDL
+318 MILDINDF
-326 LDTIEQ
+326 LDTIEE

-340 LKYVCNINKNISS
+340 LKYVCNINKDISS
-353 IEKLYDL
+353 IEKLHNL
-360 INAENEK
+360 INSENEK

-402 KYNQKQITITD
+402 KYNQKQITITH
-413 EISKIVEKK
+413 EISKILETKK
-422 QQQEEKLDKVETEI
+422 QQEEKLDKVETEI

-441 SITGITKSIEQIND
+441 SITGITKSIGQIND

-511 NRRGLQEEHILI
+511 NKRGLQEEHILV

-529 SMDSNVLFIIS
+529 SMDSNVLYIIS

-583 KTKKKYKFF
+583 KTKKKYKYFI
-592 TVRKV
+592 VRKV

-636 MRRILEQYFHTIG
+636 MRRILEQYFHIIG
-649 NGSPNNNN
+649 NGNPNNNN
-657 KELINYFD
+657 I
-665 EKDRLLVKS
+665 VS
-674 LLSYINDGSHT
+674 
-685 IMDGL
+685 
-690 YIIPDENLNQTAFRV
+690 
-705 FRQIFEELGHI
+705 
-716 NHYKMMMQEDDES
+716 

>member
-1 MINNIKIKNVATYSS
+1 MINSIKIKNVATYSS
-16 ETETLLTPSIVN
+16 ETETLLIPSIVN

-40 ITRIMENSS
+40 ITRIIENSNDYL
-49 EYPQSSLSWDND
+49 ESSLSWDND

-86 IYTLGEESEEIYK
+86 IYTLGEESEEVYK
-99 KIEELTLLKKTM
+99 KIEELTLSKKTM

-116 SQKEQINI
+116 FQKEQINN
-124 YQNELKELK
+124 YQNELKKLK
-133 KETVDLFWENYKKK
+133 RETVDLFWENYKKK

-172 LLYKENTMSYES
+172 LQYKENTMTYES

-194 QSLVEQDL
+194 ERLVEQDL
-202 IENIDI
+202 IENINI

-213 LINSNILT
+213 LINSKILT

-241 SSWVEEGLKYLNDSH
+241 SSWVEEGLKYLNNSH

-263 NKLTTEFVE
+263 NQLTTEFVE

-296 IKFKNNMS
+296 IKFKNNTS

-311 DIVKDSV
+311 DIIKDSV
-318 MILDINDL
+318 MILDINDF
-326 LDTIEQ
+326 LDTIEE

-340 LKYVCNINKNISS
+340 LKYVCNINKDISS
-353 IEKLYDL
+353 IEKLHNL
-360 INAENEK
+360 INSENEK

-402 KYNQKQITITD
+402 KYNQKQITITH
-413 EISKIVEKK
+413 EISKILETKK
-422 QQQEEKLDKVETEI
+422 QQEEKLDKVETEI

-441 SITGITKSIEQIND
+441 SITGITKSIGQIND

-511 NRRGLQEEHILI
+511 NKRGLQEEHILV

-529 SMDSNVLFIIS
+529 SMDSNVLYIIS

-583 KTKKKYKFF
+583 KTKKKYKYFI
-592 TVRKV
+592 VRKV

-636 MRRILEQYFHTIG
+636 MRRILEQYFHIIG
-649 NGSPNNNN
+649 NGNPNNNN
-657 KELINYFD
+657 KELINSFD

-690 YIIPDENLNQTAFRV
+690 YIVPDENLNQTAFKV

-716 NHYKMMMQEDDES
+716 NHYKMMMQEDEES

>member
-1 MINNIKIKNVATYSS
+1 MINSIKIKNVATYSS
-16 ETETLLTPSIVN
+16 ETETLLIPSIVN

-40 ITRIMENSS
+40 ITRIIENSNDYL
-49 EYPQSSLSWDND
+49 ESSLSWDND
-61 IEYHKLVYNRDFVK
+61 IEYHKLVYNRNFVK

-86 IYTLGEESEEIYK
+86 IYTLGEESEEVYK
-99 KIEELTLLKKTM
+99 KIEELTLSKKTM

-116 SQKEQINI
+116 FQKEQINS
-124 YQNELKELK
+124 YQNELKKLK
-133 KETVDLFWENYKKK
+133 RETVDLFWENYKKK

-172 LLYKENTMSYES
+172 LQYKENTMTYES

-194 QSLVEQDL
+194 ERLVEQDL
-202 IENIDI
+202 IENINI

-213 LINSNILT
+213 LINSKILT

-241 SSWVEEGLKYLNDSH
+241 SSWVEEGLKYLNNSH

-263 NKLTTEFVE
+263 NQLTTEFVE

-296 IKFKNNMS
+296 IKFKNNTS

-311 DIVKDSV
+311 DIIKDSV
-318 MILDINDL
+318 MILDINDF
-326 LDTIEQ
+326 LDTIEE

-340 LKYVCNINKNISS
+340 LKYVCNINKDISS
-353 IEKLYDL
+353 IEKLHNL
-360 INAENEK
+360 INSENEK

-402 KYNQKQITITD
+402 KYNQKQITITH
-413 EISKIVEKK
+413 EISKILETKK
-422 QQQEEKLDKVETEI
+422 QQEEKLDKVETEI

-441 SITGITKSIEQIND
+441 SITGITKSIGQIND

-511 NRRGLQEEHILI
+511 NKRGLQEEHILV

-529 SMDSNVLFIIS
+529 SMDSNVLYIIS

-583 KTKKKYKFF
+583 KTKKKYKYFI
-592 TVRKV
+592 VRKV

-636 MRRILEQYFHTIG
+636 MRRILEQYFHIIG
-649 NGSPNNNN
+649 NGNPNNNN
-657 KELINYFD
+657 KELINSFD

-690 YIIPDENLNQTAFRV
+690 YIVLDENLNQTAFKV

-716 NHYKMMMQEDDES
+716 NHYKMMMQEDEES

>member
-1 MINNIKIKNVATYSS
+1 M
-16 ETETLLTPSIVN
+16 
-28 FIYGNNGAGKTT
+28 
-40 ITRIMENSS
+40 
-49 EYPQSSLSWDND
+49 
-61 IEYHKLVYNRDFVK
+61 
-75 NNFNEETKLRG
+75 
-86 IYTLGEESEEIYK
+86 
-99 KIEELTLLKKTM
+99 
-111 QADIV
+111 
-116 SQKEQINI
+116 
-124 YQNELKELK
+124 
-133 KETVDLFWENYKKK
+133 
-147 LCEPILEL
+147 EL

-172 LLYKENTMSYES
+172 LQYKENTMTYES

-194 QSLVEQDL
+194 ERLVEQDL
-202 IENIDI
+202 IENINI

-213 LINSNILT
+213 LINSKILT

-241 SSWVEEGLKYLNDSH
+241 SSWVEEGLKYLNNSH

-263 NKLTTEFVE
+263 NQLTTEFVE

-296 IKFKNNMS
+296 IKFKNNSS

-311 DIVKDSV
+311 DIIKDSV
-318 MILDINDL
+318 MILDINDF
-326 LDTIEQ
+326 LDTIEE

-340 LKYVCNINKNISS
+340 LKYVCNINKDISS
-353 IEKLYDL
+353 IEKLHNL
-360 INAENEK
+360 INSENEK

-402 KYNQKQITITD
+402 KYNQKQITITH
-413 EISKIVEKK
+413 EISKILETKK
-422 QQQEEKLDKVETEI
+422 QQEEKLDKVETEI

-441 SITGITKSIEQIND
+441 SITGITKSIGQIND

-511 NRRGLQEEHILI
+511 NKRGLQEEHILV

-529 SMDSNVLFIIS
+529 SMDSNVLYIIS

-583 KTKKKYKFF
+583 KTKKKYKYFI
-592 TVRKV
+592 VRKV

-636 MRRILEQYFHTIG
+636 MRRILEQYFHIIG
-649 NGSPNNNN
+649 NGNPNNNN
-657 KELINYFD
+657 KELINSFD

-685 IMDGL
+685 IMDWL
-690 YIIPDENLNQTAFRV
+690 YIVPDENLNQTAFKV

-716 NHYKMMMQEDDES
+716 NHYKMMMQEDEES

>member
-1 MINNIKIKNVATYSS
+1 MINSIKIKNIATYSS
-16 ETETLLTPSIVN
+16 ETETLLIPSIVN

-40 ITRIMENSS
+40 ITRIIENSNDYL
-49 EYPQSSLSWDND
+49 ESSLSWDND

-86 IYTLGEESEEIYK
+86 IYTLGEESEEVYK
-99 KIEELTLLKKTM
+99 KIEELTLSKKTM

-116 SQKEQINI
+116 FQKEQINS
-124 YQNELKELK
+124 YQNELKKLK
-133 KETVDLFWENYKKK
+133 RETVDLFWENYKKK

-172 LLYKENTMSYES
+172 LQYKENTMTYES

-194 QSLVEQDL
+194 ERLVEQDL
-202 IENIDI
+202 IENINI

-213 LINSNILT
+213 LINSKILT

-241 SSWVEEGLKYLNDSH
+241 SSWVEEGLKYLNNSH

-263 NKLTTEFVE
+263 NQLTTEFVE

-296 IKFKNNMS
+296 IKFKNNTS

-311 DIVKDSV
+311 DIIKDSV
-318 MILDINDL
+318 MILDINDF
-326 LDTIEQ
+326 LDTIEE

-340 LKYVCNINKNISS
+340 LKYVCNINKDISS
-353 IEKLYDL
+353 IEKLHNL
-360 INAENEK
+360 INSENEK

-402 KYNQKQITITD
+402 KYNQKQITITH
-413 EISKIVEKK
+413 EISKILETKK
-422 QQQEEKLDKVETEI
+422 QQEEKLDKVETEI

-441 SITGITKSIEQIND
+441 SITGITKSIGQIND

-511 NRRGLQEEHILI
+511 NKRGLQEEHILV

-529 SMDSNVLFIIS
+529 SMDSNVLYIIS

-583 KTKKKYKFF
+583 KTKKKYKYFI
-592 TVRKV
+592 VRKV

-636 MRRILEQYFHTIG
+636 MRRILEQYFHIIG
-649 NGSPNNNN
+649 NGNPNNNN
-657 KELINYFD
+657 KELINSFD

-690 YIIPDENLNQTAFRV
+690 YIVPDENLNQTAFKV

-716 NHYKMMMQEDDES
+716 NHYKMMMQEDEES

>member
-1 MINNIKIKNVATYSS
+1 MINSIKIKNVATYSS

-40 ITRIMENSS
+40 ITRIIENSNDYL
-49 EYPQSSLSWDND
+49 ESSLSWDND

-86 IYTLGEESEEIYK
+86 IYTLGEESEEVYK
-99 KIEELTLLKKTM
+99 KIEELTLSKKTM

-116 SQKEQINI
+116 SQKEQINS
-124 YQNELKELK
+124 YQNELKKLK
-133 KETVDLFWENYKKK
+133 RETVDLFWENYKKK

-172 LLYKENTMSYES
+172 LQYKENTMTYES

-194 QSLVEQDL
+194 EKLVEQDL
-202 IENIDI
+202 IENINI

-213 LINSNILT
+213 LINSKILT

-232 FQLINDLKN
+232 YQLINDLKN
-241 SSWVEEGLKYLNDSH
+241 SSWVEEGLKYLNNSH

-263 NKLTTEFVE
+263 NQLTTEFVE

-296 IKFKNNMS
+296 IKFKNNTS

-311 DIVKDSV
+311 DIIKDSV
-318 MILDINDL
+318 MILDINDF
-326 LDTIEQ
+326 LDTIEE

-340 LKYVCNINKNISS
+340 LKYVCNINKDISS
-353 IEKLYDL
+353 IEKLHNL
-360 INAENEK
+360 INSENEK

-388 GWDFIRNVSNKDVE
+388 GWDFIRNVSNKDIE
-402 KYNQKQITITD
+402 KYNQKQITITH
-413 EISKIVEKK
+413 EISKILETKK
-422 QQQEEKLDKVETEI
+422 QQEEKLDKVETEI

-441 SITGITKSIEQIND
+441 SITGITKSIGQIND

-511 NRRGLQEEHILI
+511 NKRGLQEEHILV

-529 SMDSNVLFIIS
+529 SMDSNVLYIIS

-583 KTKKKYKFF
+583 KTKKKYKYFI
-592 TVRKV
+592 VRKV

-636 MRRILEQYFHTIG
+636 MRRILEQYFHIIG
-649 NGSPNNNN
+649 NGNPNNNN
-657 KELINYFD
+657 KELINSFD

-690 YIIPDENLNQTAFRV
+690 YIVPDENLNQTAFKV

>member
-1 MINNIKIKNVATYSS
+1 MINSIKIKNISTYSS
-16 ETETLLTPSIVN
+16 ETETLLIPSIVN

-40 ITRIMENSS
+40 ITRIIENSNDYL
-49 EYPQSSLSWDND
+49 ESSLSWDND

-86 IYTLGEESEEIYK
+86 IYTLGEESEEVYK
-99 KIEELTLLKKTM
+99 KIEELTLSKKTM

-116 SQKEQINI
+116 FQKEQINS
-124 YQNELKELK
+124 YQNELKKLK
-133 KETVDLFWENYKKK
+133 RETVDLFWENYKKK

-172 LLYKENTMSYES
+172 LQYKENTMTYES

-194 QSLVEQDL
+194 ERLVEQDL
-202 IENIDI
+202 IENINI

-213 LINSNILT
+213 LINSKILT

-241 SSWVEEGLKYLNDSH
+241 SSWVEEGLKYLNNSH

-263 NKLTTEFVE
+263 NQLTTEFVE

-296 IKFKNNMS
+296 IKFKNNTS

-311 DIVKDSV
+311 DIIKDSV
-318 MILDINDL
+318 MILDINDF
-326 LDTIEQ
+326 LDTIEE

-340 LKYVCNINKNISS
+340 LKYVCNINKDISS
-353 IEKLYDL
+353 IEKLHNL
-360 INAENEK
+360 INSENEK

-402 KYNQKQITITD
+402 KYNQKQITITH
-413 EISKIVEKK
+413 EISKILETKK
-422 QQQEEKLDKVETEI
+422 QQEEKLDKVETEI

-441 SITGITKSIEQIND
+441 SITGITKSIGQIND

-511 NRRGLQEEHILI
+511 NKRGLQEEHILV

-529 SMDSNVLFIIS
+529 SMDSNVLYIIS

-583 KTKKKYKFF
+583 KTKKKYKYFI
-592 TVRKV
+592 VRKV

-636 MRRILEQYFHTIG
+636 MRRILEQYFHIIG
-649 NGSPNNNN
+649 NGNPNNNN
-657 KELINYFD
+657 KELINSFD

-690 YIIPDENLNQTAFRV
+690 YIVPDENLNQTAFKV

-716 NHYKMMMQEDDES
+716 NHYKMMMQEDEES

>member
-1 MINNIKIKNVATYSS
+1 MINSIKIKNVATYSS

-40 ITRIMENSS
+40 ITRIIENSNDYL
-49 EYPQSSLSWDND
+49 ESSLSWDND

-86 IYTLGEESEEIYK
+86 IYTLGEESEEVYK
-99 KIEELTLLKKTM
+99 KIEELTLSKKTM

-116 SQKEQINI
+116 SQKEQINS
-124 YQNELKELK
+124 YQNELKKLK
-133 KETVDLFWENYKKK
+133 RETVDLFWENYKKK
-147 LCEPILEL
+147 LCDPILEL

-172 LLYKENTMSYES
+172 LQYKENTMTYES

-194 QSLVEQDL
+194 EKLVEQDL
-202 IENIDI
+202 IENINI

-213 LINSNILT
+213 LINSKILT

-232 FQLINDLKN
+232 YQLINDLKN
-241 SSWVEEGLKYLNDSH
+241 SSWVEEGLKYLNNSH

-263 NKLTTEFVE
+263 NQLTTEFVE

-296 IKFKNNMS
+296 IKFKNNTS

-311 DIVKDSV
+311 DIIKDSV
-318 MILDINDL
+318 MILDINDF
-326 LDTIEQ
+326 LDTIEE

-340 LKYVCNINKNISS
+340 LKYVCNINKDISS
-353 IEKLYDL
+353 IEKLHNL
-360 INAENEK
+360 INSENEK

-388 GWDFIRNVSNKDVE
+388 GWDFIRNVSNKDIE
-402 KYNQKQITITD
+402 KYNQKQITITH
-413 EISKIVEKK
+413 EISKILETKK
-422 QQQEEKLDKVETEI
+422 QQEEKLDKVETEI

-441 SITGITKSIEQIND
+441 SITGITKSIGQIND

-511 NRRGLQEEHILI
+511 NKRGLQEEHILV

-529 SMDSNVLFIIS
+529 SMDSNVLYIIS

-583 KTKKKYKFF
+583 KTKKKYKYFI
-592 TVRKV
+592 VRKV

-636 MRRILEQYFHTIG
+636 MRRILEQYFHIIG
-649 NGSPNNNN
+649 NGNPNNNN
-657 KELINYFD
+657 KELINSFD
-665 EKDRLLVKS
+665 EKYRLLVKS

-690 YIIPDENLNQTAFRV
+690 YIVPDENLNQTAFKV

>member
-1 MINNIKIKNVATYSS
+1 MINSIKIKNVATYSS

-40 ITRIMENSS
+40 ITRIIENSNDYL
-49 EYPQSSLSWDND
+49 ESSLSWDND

-86 IYTLGEESEEIYK
+86 IYTLGEESEEVYK
-99 KIEELTLLKKTM
+99 KIEELTLSKKKM

-116 SQKEQINI
+116 FQKEQINS
-124 YQNELKELK
+124 YQNELKKLK
-133 KETVDLFWENYKKK
+133 RETVDLFWENYKKK

-172 LLYKENTMSYES
+172 LQYKENTMTYES

-194 QSLVEQDL
+194 ERLVEQDL
-202 IENIDI
+202 IENINI

-213 LINSNILT
+213 LINSKILT
-221 TQIVENNNITL
+221 IQIVENNNITL

-241 SSWVEEGLKYLNDSH
+241 SSWVEEGLKYLNNSH

-263 NKLTTEFVE
+263 NQLTTEFVE

-296 IKFKNNMS
+296 IKFKNNTS

-311 DIVKDSV
+311 DIIKDSV
-318 MILDINDL
+318 MILDINDF
-326 LDTIEQ
+326 LDTIEE

-340 LKYVCNINKNISS
+340 LKYVCNINKDISS
-353 IEKLYDL
+353 IEKLHNL
-360 INAENEK
+360 INSENEK

-402 KYNQKQITITD
+402 KYNQKQITITH
-413 EISKIVEKK
+413 EISKILETKK
-422 QQQEEKLDKVETEI
+422 QQEEKLDKVETEI

-441 SITGITKSIEQIND
+441 SITGITKSIGQIND

-511 NRRGLQEEHILI
+511 NKRGLQEEHILV

-529 SMDSNVLFIIS
+529 SMDSNVLYIIS

-583 KTKKKYKFF
+583 KTKKKYKYFI
-592 TVRKV
+592 VRKV

-636 MRRILEQYFHTIG
+636 MRRILEQYFHIIG
-649 NGSPNNNN
+649 NGNPNNNN
-657 KELINYFD
+657 KELINSFD

-690 YIIPDENLNQTAFRV
+690 YIVPDKNLNQTAFKV
-705 FRQIFEELGHI
+705 FRQIFEKLGHI
-716 NHYKMMMQEDDES
+716 NHYKMMMQEDEES

>member
-1 MINNIKIKNVATYSS
+1 MINSIKIKNIATYSS
-16 ETETLLTPSIVN
+16 ETETLLIPSIVN

-40 ITRIMENSS
+40 ITRIIENSNDYL
-49 EYPQSSLSWDND
+49 ESSLSWDND

-86 IYTLGEESEEIYK
+86 IYTLGEESEEVYK
-99 KIEELTLLKKTM
+99 KIEELTLSKKTM

-116 SQKEQINI
+116 FQKEQINS
-124 YQNELKELK
+124 YQNELKKLK
-133 KETVDLFWENYKKK
+133 RETVDLFWENYKKK

-172 LLYKENTMSYES
+172 LQYKENTMTYES

-194 QSLVEQDL
+194 ERLVEQDL
-202 IENIDI
+202 IENINI

-213 LINSNILT
+213 LINSKILT

-241 SSWVEEGLKYLNDSH
+241 SSWVEEGLKYLNNSH

-263 NKLTTEFVE
+263 NQLTTEFVE

-296 IKFKNNMS
+296 IKFKNNTS

-311 DIVKDSV
+311 DIIKDSV
-318 MILDINDL
+318 MILDINDF
-326 LDTIEQ
+326 LDTIEE

-340 LKYVCNINKNISS
+340 LKYVCNINKDISS
-353 IEKLYDL
+353 IEKLHNL
-360 INAENEK
+360 INSENEK

-402 KYNQKQITITD
+402 KYNQKQITITH
-413 EISKIVEKK
+413 EISKILETKK
-422 QQQEEKLDKVETEI
+422 QQEEKLDKVETEI

-441 SITGITKSIEQIND
+441 SITGITKSIGQIND

-511 NRRGLQEEHILI
+511 NKRGLQEEHILV

-529 SMDSNVLFIIS
+529 SMDSNVLYIIS

-583 KTKKKYKFF
+583 KTKKKYKYFI
-592 TVRKV
+592 VRKV

-636 MRRILEQYFHTIG
+636 MRRILEQYFHIIG
-649 NGSPNNNN
+649 NGNPNNNN
-657 KELINYFD
+657 KELINSFD
-665 EKDRLLVKS
+665 
-674 LLSYINDGSHT
+674 
-685 IMDGL
+685 
-690 YIIPDENLNQTAFRV
+690 
-705 FRQIFEELGHI
+705 
-716 NHYKMMMQEDDES
+716 